1 MKKVIMFKNFNLIL
15 LKTVLI
21 LNLSSSLFALNLKDQ
36 TILLN
41 AYIHNIER
49 CLIESDCTLK
59 NLHEEEKLL
68 KFFINIRAK
77 ELEYLDKYQVITA
90 QDSYFFAYQVIAK
103 ELYQRLQKKNVTD
116 FEYLRAPHE
125 SLAKNR
131 EDFFKQYPSF
141 NVSKETWA
149 QIAGVPV
156 ENLLDFLEQNEQ
168 DDDSESDDE
177 DEKTNKQL
185 VEQIYAIT
193 DTCPEISRQLI
204 AGNLSIE
211 TYAPADSAFDVFM
224 DGIGIVTSQ
233 DTNSEE
239 AYFEKLKSHLIEM
252 FDHAG
257 LSRASYAPYLD
268 GLIQVAPKTQQGII
282 TQIFLP
288 KNHIE
293 DFLYIAFP
301 FGLLNSIEDEIIHQ
315 VFATFQSNRL
325 KPNFNINKNLQV
337 RIIAGSLFNDE
348 VKIFRHTL
356 IPQTEQDAY
365 LQYVENT
372 IEQILLHEEM

>member
-1 MKKVIMFKNFNLIL
+1 MFKNFNLIL
-15 LKTVLI
+15 LNIVFI
-21 LNLSSSLFALNLKDQ
+21 LNLSVSLFAVNLENPALILNSY
-36 TILLN
+36 T
-41 AYIHNIER
+41 HNIEK

-59 NLHEEEKLL
+59 NLQEKEDLL

-77 ELEYLDKYQVITA
+77 ELEHLDKYQVITA

-103 ELYQRLQKKNVTD
+103 ELYQRLQKKNLID
-116 FEYLRAPHE
+116 FEYLRAPHK

-131 EDFFKQYPSF
+131 EDFFKQYPSL
-141 NVSKETWA
+141 NVSKEIWA

-156 ENLLDFLEQNEQ
+156 ENLLDFLEQSEQ
-168 DDDSESDDE
+168 DDDRESDNE
-177 DEKTNKQL
+177 DEAPNHSL

-211 TYAPADSAFDVFM
+211 TYVPADSAFDLFM
-224 DGIGIVTSQ
+224 DGIGVVTSQ
-233 DTNSEE
+233 NANSEE
-239 AYFEKLKSHLIEM
+239 DYLEKLKDHLIEM

-257 LSRASYAPYLD
+257 LSRASYEPYLD
-268 GLIQVAPKTQQGII
+268 DLIQTAPRTQRGII

-288 KNHIE
+288 KDHIE

-337 RIIAGSLFNDE
+337 RLIAGSLFNDE

-365 LQYVENT
+365 LQYVKNT
-372 IEQILLHEEM
+372 IDQILLHEGL